1 MPRDVA
7 TQWNSTFDM
16 LQFALKY
23 KGAIRAI
30 AGDVKLELTG
40 YELSAVEWEIAKQ
53 LRNVLHVS
61 VT

>member
-30 AGDVKLELTG
+30 AGDVNLELTG

-53 LRNVLHVS
+53 LCNVLHVS